1 MKLLAFGEILWDI
14 VGEEKYLGGAPFNLA
29 VHAGRCGLQAG
40 IVSALG
46 SDPLGTEAWAAANS
60 LGVDCRFVRVV
71 PDTPTGRVDVTVSS
85 EGQPHYVIHEHVAF
99 DAIALEASTQ
109 TAILAE
115 AYDVFCFGTLVQRFE
130 TSRASLRRLLKAFEG
145 SSTQVFC
152 DVNLRQHYYD
162 RDVLQESLQASH
174 ILKLNDEEA
183 VTMSRTFLGPP
194 TRSLRNI
201 CQGLADRFDL
211 SVVLIT
217 LGAEGA
223 GVYHEEGY
231 RVVPGQRIQVVDT
244 IGAGDAFS
252 AAFLSHYLLNGDP
265 VAAVEVANAIGAYVA
280 SKPGA
285 LPAYQNSQLALLNRT
300 ES

>member
-1 MKLLAFGEILWDI
+1 
-14 VGEEKYLGGAPFNLA
+14 
-29 VHAGRCGLQAG
+29 
-40 IVSALG
+40 
-46 SDPLGTEAWAAANS
+46 
-60 LGVDCRFVRVV
+60 
-71 PDTPTGRVDVTVSS
+71 
-85 EGQPHYVIHEHVAF
+85 
-99 DAIALEASTQ
+99 
-109 TAILAE
+109 
-115 AYDVFCFGTLVQRFE
+115 
-130 TSRASLRRLLKAFEG
+130 
-145 SSTQVFC
+145 
-152 DVNLRQHYYD
+152 
-162 RDVLQESLQASH
+162 
-174 ILKLNDEEA
+174 
-183 VTMSRTFLGPP
+183 MSRTFLGQP

-231 RVVPGQRIQVVDT
+231 RVVPGQRTQVVDT